1 MNNTVSFPKCL
12 TSFHLKVIAIV
23 SMLIDHFA
31 YIFFAS
37 VLSASYM
44 VQNGTV
50 VYADFRKAFLL
61 WVAENH
67 TILWNINDIMHWIGR
82 LAFPLFCFLL
92 VAMYNQQRGPR
103 IKYFFYAF
111 YPVHLLLLAF
121 MAVWIGNL
129 TIFMGDM
136 K

>member
-50 VYADFRKAFLL
+50 VYADFRQAFLL

-67 TILWNINDIMHWIGR
+67 TILWNINDIMHWIGSFHQR
-82 LAFPLFCFLL
+82 TDTVYTEHL
-92 VAMYNQQRGPR
+92 VCTTICAAGCP
-103 IKYFFYAF
+103 AG
-111 YPVHLLLLAF
+111 
-121 MAVWIGNL
+121 GNV
-129 TIFMGDM
+129 
-136 K
+136 